1 MTDVTTLPT
10 NKPPLM
16 VLRERLEQRKIEIKN
31 ALPSDVSVDA
41 FIRAAITSA
50 QLNPEILAC
59 SWQSLWTA
67 CLRAC
72 RDGLLPDGV
81 EGAIVPY
88 KSTATWIPM
97 YPGLLRRFRR
107 SGQFK
112 WVTAGV
118 VRDGETFEHWITQDG
133 EHFRHI
139 PGESVTAPIKQI
151 YALATTK
158 DGGVFVAV
166 LPLAEAN
173 KIRNMSRATRE
184 DAPWKQWPEEMYKK
198 TAIRRL
204 AKLLPS
210 ARDIIGE
217 DDIPEV
223 PLAVVA
229 SNEPAPLPVDPPM
242 TTPTGDVPE
251 GGGQGEGSY
260 PETPAADP
268 AVPKGFKP
276 SKTEDD
282 RSK

>member
-1 MTDVTTLPT
+1 MTDVTVLPT
-10 NKPPLM
+10 NKPPLV

-31 ALPSDVSVDA
+31 ALPSDVSPDA

-50 QLNPEILAC
+50 QLNSEILAC
-59 SWQSLWTA
+59 SWQSLWTS

-97 YPGLLRRFRR
+97 YAGLLRRFRR

-112 WVTAGV
+112 WVTAGI

-133 EHFRHI
+133 EHFRHV
-139 PGESVTAPIKQI
+139 PGDSISAPIKYI
-151 YALATTK
+151 YSLATTK
-158 DGGVFVAV
+158 DGGVFCAV
-166 LPLAEAN
+166 LPIAEAN
-173 KIRNMSRATRE
+173 KIKAMSRATRE
-184 DAPWKQWPEEMYKK
+184 DSPWKAWPEEMYKK

-223 PLAVVA
+223 PLALVA
-229 SNEPAPLPVDPPM
+229 SEPAPLPADPHVGD
-242 TTPTGDVPE
+242 TSAGDVPE
-251 GGGQGEGSY
+251 GGEEGKGSY
-260 PETPAADP
+260 PEAPPADP
-268 AVPKGFKP
+268 VPKGFKP
-276 SKTEDD
+276 TKDGNP
-282 RSK
+282 